1 MKKLIL
7 FVALVLIAGTNGGF
21 AQKGT
26 TPGIY
31 PIPSFNV
38 PLAIGN
44 SIFKE
49 TLTHAF
55 PTREKRDMDVVI
67 STSSATFV
75 QVWAT
80 VYIVKKNE
88 SKILGPYTVY
98 PDELLSV
105 PIDNGHWSVLISSEF
120 VINAS
125 VWID

>member
-1 MKKLIL
+1 MKKTVL
-7 FVALVLIAGTNGGF
+7 FVAMVLIAGAIQGF
-21 AQKGT
+21 AQKGA
-26 TPGIY
+26 TPGSY

-38 PLAIGN
+38 QLPVGN
-44 SIFKE
+44 SLFQEPKANV
-49 TLTHAF
+49 L

-80 VYIVKKNE
+80 VYVVKKNE
-88 SKILGPYTVY
+88 NIILGPYTVF

-105 PIDNGHWSVLISSEF
+105 PIDNGHWSVLITSQF
-120 VINAS
+120 VIGAS